1 MIDKEE
7 DNAPAGEQGKQV
19 KLTTWKKP
27 PRLTDLKQDF
37 ADGQIVQQAHVS
49 KVDRWL
55 DNLKGTGTAA
65 VESDKNSSKIV
76 PKLIRKQ
83 AEWRYASL
91 SEPFLST
98 EDLFNVSPVTFEDVA
113 GAKQNQILLN
123 KQFSSD
129 IDKQSFIDEYVRTA
143 VDEGTVI
150 CKVSWEYMDET
161 VKVDRPVFRY
171 VPDETFVE
179 PLQQLQDMQANS
191 PSDFMA
197 QPPEMVRALELSMES
212 GFPMRPEDTGETE
225 EVEETNI
232 LYNRP
237 VLEIINFNNV
247 VIDPTCK
254 GSIRKAKFAVH
265 TFESSLD
272 DLRKDG
278 KYKNLKLVSV
288 TNNDATNDQEYASN
302 EPTNSFNFQDNT
314 RKKIKVH
321 EYWGMW
327 DIDGTGET
335 KPIVAAWIGDVL
347 IRMEENPYPDKELPF
362 VITQYLPVRKAIYGE
377 PDGALLEDNQKIL
390 GATMRGVIDLMGKS
404 ANSQTGISKGLLD
417 ATNQRRFEQGKTYF
431 FNPTTH
437 PTQGIHTHT
446 YPEIPASAMQVI
458 QMANTEAESL
468 SGVKAYSNGIS
479 SSSLG
484 DVAAGIRGALDAA
497 SKRELG
503 ILRRLSKGVIEI
515 GRKIIAMNAIFLSEE
530 EVIRLSNEQFVA
542 IKRDDLPGNYDIK
555 LSISTAEEDSNKA
568 QEISFM
574 MQTMG
579 NTLPPEITTLLLSKF
594 FDLRKL
600 PDISKMLEN
609 YQPPPD
615 PFQEEM
621 QQLELELKRAAVR
634 DENAQADLRIAQAQ
648 LETIKVQ
655 TEVAKIKQMGA
666 KADLDNLDFVETES
680 GVKQARDLE
689 RQGAQARAQ
698 TEMAVQI
705 KGMEQSAK
713 DKEFVQ
719 KVILNQQKA
728 DLDKRTVM

>member
-179 PLQQLQDMQANS
+179 PLQQLQEMQANS

-446 YPEIPASAMQVI
+446 YPEIPNSALQVI

-621 QQLELELKRAAVR
+621 KLLELELKRAAVR

-655 TEVAKIKQMGA
+655 TEVAKIQQMGA
-666 KADLDNLDFVETES
+666 KADLDKLDFVETES

>member
-179 PLQQLQDMQANS
+179 PLQQLQEMQANS

-390 GATMRGVIDLMGKS
+390 GATMRGVIDLLGKS

-417 ATNQRRFEQGKTYF
+417 ATNQRRYEQGKTYF

-446 YPEIPASAMQVI
+446 YPEIPNSALQVI

-530 EVIRLSNEQFVA
+530 EVVRLSNEQFVA

-621 QQLELELKRAAVR
+621 KLLELELKRAAVR

-655 TEVAKIKQMGA
+655 TEVAKIQQMGA
-666 KADLDNLDFVETES
+666 KADLDKLDFVETES

-689 RQGAQARAQ
+689 KQGAQARAQ

>member
-179 PLQQLQDMQANS
+179 PLQQLQEMQANS

-390 GATMRGVIDLMGKS
+390 GATMRGVIDLLGKS

-417 ATNQRRFEQGKTYF
+417 ATNQRRYEQGKTYF

-446 YPEIPASAMQVI
+446 YPEIPNSALQVI

-530 EVIRLSNEQFVA
+530 EVVRLSNEQFVA

-621 QQLELELKRAAVR
+621 KLLELELKRAAVR

-655 TEVAKIKQMGA
+655 TEVAKIQQMGA
-666 KADLDNLDFVETES
+666 KADLDKLDFVETES